1 MTEIELPAPLQK
13 LIERWP
19 SGAFAVRFVWRLG
32 ERWGADRCALMAAA
46 LAFFGLLSL
55 FPILLAAITIL
66 GRTLANRPD
75 ITQDFLNFAG
85 QFFPGATGDIW
96 RERATGEVAGLAE
109 AAGGWLGL
117 FSLLSLLWSGRAFFD
132 TLGGILNTIWPGAQ
146 QRSWL
151 GHQIALWGTFGG
163 AAIFYALSLSTT
175 FLLKTLHAISD
186 RLPNFWFNRQPIL
199 WDILGALTSWALTLC
214 MFWMIYRFL
223 PNATRGIRGR
233 RALSAAVI
241 AAGALE
247 IAKFAFATYLPDA
260 TRYGTI
266 YGSLAGVIVTM
277 MWLYVSSSIIL
288 LGAEVAAVWTELK
301 RD

>member
-1 MTEIELPAPLQK
+1 MIENVAPKTVGGNLPAPLQK
-13 LIERWP
+13 LVAYWP
-19 SGAFAVRFVWRLG
+19 GSRFVVRFAWRFG
-32 ERWGADRCALMAAA
+32 ERWGEDRCALMAAA
-46 LAFFGLLSL
+46 MAFFGLLSL

-66 GRTLANRPD
+66 GRALANRPD
-75 ITQDFLNFAG
+75 ITQDFLRFAG

-96 RERATGEVAGLAE
+96 RERATGEVEGLAQ
-109 AAGGWLGL
+109 AAGGWLGV

-186 RLPNFWFNRQPIL
+186 RLPNFWFNRQPVL

-223 PNATRGIRGR
+223 PNATQGIRGR
-233 RALSAAVI
+233 RA
-241 AAGALE
+241 
-247 IAKFAFATYLPDA
+247 
-260 TRYGTI
+260 
-266 YGSLAGVIVTM
+266 
-277 MWLYVSSSIIL
+277 
-288 LGAEVAAVWTELK
+288 
-301 RD
+301 